1 MARRAWILA
10 PATALA
16 LAGCGNV
23 VTTKI
28 VGMAGLTADAAGNPV
43 VIVAPCGA
51 AYDQVQ
57 VMGLIDRR
65 TADATVQN
73 PVLLDL
79 ASATTHSEPFT
90 VSLTQPAPDWTARG
104 GFEPTAQTGLDIG
117 AGSGTEDMG
126 ATPVQV
132 SAQDYANVTA
142 DVVIV
147 RDGERWSRADFDR
160 IACDHN
166 AWPTVASS
174 TS

>member
-57 VMGLIDRR
+57 VVGMIDRR
-65 TADATVQN
+65 TADATEDN
-73 PVLLDL
+73 PILLEM
-79 ASATTHSEPFT
+79 SSGTMHSDPFT
-90 VSLTQPAPDWTARG
+90 VSLTRPGPGWSSRG
-104 GFEPTAQTGLDIG
+104 TYEPEDQIG
-117 AGSGTEDMG
+117 IYVGVGSSTKDMG
-126 ATPVQV
+126 STPVQI
-132 SAQDYANVTA
+132 SAADYEQVRA

-147 RDGERWSRADFDR
+147 REGERWSRADFDR